1 MMTKLQGRAIHS
13 LSNRGTR
20 PAVVVLE
27 PWGGEYDIGPNQT
40 FDLVVDGDL
49 DTRLEIE
56 IQDNRLTITSDGPD
70 LTITRD
76 GKPIAAR

>member
-1 MMTKLQGRAIHS
+1 MMSKVQGRAVHR

-27 PWGGEYDIGPNQT
+27 PWGGEYDIGPNEAL
-40 FDLVVDGDL
+40 DLVVEGDL
-49 DTRLEIE
+49 DARLEIE
-56 IQDNRLTITSDGPD
+56 MGDSLLTITSDGPD

-76 GKPIAAR
+76 GKPVAAR